1 MIKRQS
7 RWTAWWATLLS
18 ICSMCQTWQMMYPI
32 EFNSYNQKLG
42 IRTTML
48 MPSPF
53 HSTKCPHRPL
63 IFHASL
69 SQCQCH
75 FPSTQQKAYRDH
87 LLSTRPQSSSWP
99 QHLVMPQTPC
109 ILPHAKPVWQ
119 VSSKTPLKSE
129 PQGASTSN
137 PSFME
142 APMLWILWSWV
153 VIKIRLQ
160 TRISKELRINEV
172 MLIYMVQP
180 LTSHI
185 TN

>member
-1 MIKRQS
+1 
-7 RWTAWWATLLS
+7 
-18 ICSMCQTWQMMYPI
+18 MCQTWQMMYPM

-87 LLSTRPQSSSWP
+87 LFSTRPQSLVGPNIRSCLKLPVFSPMLNQYGRFQVKHHSS
-99 QHLVMPQTPC
+99 QSLKVLQLL
-109 ILPHAKPVWQ
+109 ILPSRK
-119 VSSKTPLKSE
+119 
-129 PQGASTSN
+129 
-137 PSFME
+137 
-142 APMLWILWSWV
+142 
-153 VIKIRLQ
+153 
-160 TRISKELRINEV
+160 LRCFGYYDLEW
-172 MLIYMVQP
+172 
-180 LTSHI
+180 
-185 TN
+185 